1 MVAPMQLA
9 APSAW
14 AWARAGRV
22 WLATLGRAGLGR
34 AMPAWLGAAIVGGAI
49 FGGNGLAPRDVA
61 ALAAGAPRVIAVV
74 ACGWLVL
81 LTPAARAIVGAPGC
95 ELLRTL
101 PGAPPL
107 EALARLACGL
117 AIHAPWAAV
126 AVAARGAI
134 GALTWL
140 GLALA
145 SLAIALAMARWTR
158 TPRRPRW
165 RGPVAALLG
174 VHGRAIARRRGGSL
188 LFALGLAVLGGALA
202 AAMVESAAVAAL
214 PAAALVAAVAAVAVA
229 CGLVAVGTAVVED
242 DLRLR
247 AWVAAAATPR
257 GAIAGARAA
266 VLVLAGALLGA
277 VVAAATIAIATPPAA
292 HVAAIATVALV
303 IGGGIGLAMTAVA
316 RKAIAA
322 PHPGQTLAGGAGG
335 VALAA
340 VIAIGVLSLLGV
352 AAVVVVGGALAVGG
366 RAR

>member
-14 AWARAGRV
+14 AWTRAGRV

-34 AMPAWLGAAIVGGAI
+34 AMPAWLGAAIVGGAV

-81 LTPAARAIVGAPGC
+81 LTPAARAIVGAPGL
-95 ELLRTL
+95 ELLRSL
-101 PGAPPL
+101 PGAPGL
-107 EALARLACGL
+107 EAAARLATAL

-126 AVAARGAI
+126 AIAARGAT

-140 GLALA
+140 ALALA
-145 SLAIALAMARWTR
+145 SLAIALAMTRWVR
-158 TPRRPRW
+158 APRRPRW
-165 RGPVAALLG
+165 TGPVAALVG
-174 VHGRAIARRRGGSL
+174 VHARAIVRRRGGSV
-188 LFALGLAVLGGALA
+188 LFAAGLAVLGGALG
-202 AAMVESAAVAAL
+202 AAMVQSAAVAAL
-214 PAAALVAAVAAVAVA
+214 PSATLVAAVAAVAVA

-242 DLRLR
+242 ELRLR
-247 AWVAAAATPR
+247 AWVAAAATGR
-257 GAIAGARAA
+257 GAVAGARAL
-266 VLVLAGALLGA
+266 VLVIAGALLGA
-277 VVAAATIAIATPPAA
+277 VVTAAAIAIAAPPAA
-292 HVAAIATVALV
+292 HAAAIAGLAIVTS
-303 IGGGIGLAMTAVA
+303 GGVGLAMTAVA
-316 RKAIAA
+316 RRAIAA

-340 VIAIGVLSLLGV
+340 VLAIGTLSLYGV
-352 AAVVVVGGALAVGG
+352 AAVVLFGGAVAVGG